1 MMRVLGLTLT
11 ACLVLALSAC
21 SGDTGKDKGKDKD
34 GKNGKDGAKKS
45 NAEKII
51 GRWEVVK
58 SEGPTPPGS
67 TFEFTKDGK
76 MKMTVMIKGKEET
89 VQVSYKVEEDKITVT
104 MKGPDGKENSET
116 ATIKTLTDTKLVTED
131 AKGKVEEFKK
141 K

>member
-21 SGDTGKDKGKDKD
+21 SGDTGKDKGGK
-34 GKNGKDGAKKS
+34 GKNGKDGAQKS

-76 MKMTVMIKGKEET
+76 MKMTVMIEGKEET
-89 VQVSYKVEEDKITVT
+89 VQVSYKVEEDKMTVT

-116 ATIKTLTDTKLVTED
+116 ATI
-131 AKGKVEEFKK
+131 
-141 K
+141 